1 MKSEVKWQN
10 GDPLYEGWYLTTIK
24 ISDDEIE
31 VIVNYYFPCDGWSEH
46 GEIIAFCPVSE
57 IEPYVEPKFKI
68 GEFVVENG
76 ILGIVTRVNKDN
88 TYIVVGCAL
97 IEMMFHN
104 DMCRLATSEEAL
116 LFSAR
121 LRERGVYYDI
131 KDNSFKRY

>member
-24 ISDDEIE
+24 NSDGEIE

-46 GEIIAFCPVSE
+46 GQILAFSPVSE
-57 IEPYVEPKFKI
+57 IAPYIAPRFKV

-76 ILGIVTRVNKDN
+76 VIGIVTRVNEDN
-88 TYIVVGCAL
+88 TYLVVGCAL
-97 IEMMFHN
+97 MKMTFHQ

-116 LFSAR
+116 SITAK

-131 KDNSFKRY
+131 KDNKLKEY